1 MSKISENIV
10 DQIKKEKVTPRPRW
24 VFVVS
29 NIVLI
34 TMLIVTVAMG
44 GVAMSLIYLKLF
56 SLEWNFVTLA
66 GDRGLPHIFEVMP
79 LLWILLLLVLLG
91 AAVWA
96 FERTEGGYRY
106 QPTLVVVA
114 AIFMSM
120 LLGALIYTSRGAEV
134 FENALRNNLPPYEA
148 MEMAKEKKFLNPEQ
162 GILVGEF
169 LEKLSEQQ
177 ISVEDISEKEWTVD
191 LPNQLARDRRLQT
204 LKEGQPILVIG
215 KKTADQTFEA
225 REIKFKR
232 ITGGSDLRN
241 KLIRK
246 MMQDKM
252 PKPPLPGDVLG
263 NVQPRLIMQTEIEE
277 TVTP

>member
-24 VFVVS
+24 VFVTS

-34 TMLIVTVAMG
+34 TMLIVTVVMG

-56 SLEWNFVTLA
+56 SLEWGFVTFG
-66 GDRGLPHIFEVMP
+66 GDRGLPQIFEVMP
-79 LLWILLLLVLLG
+79 LLWILLLVILLI

-96 FERTEGGYRY
+96 FEKTEGGYRY
-106 QPTLVVVA
+106 QPTMVVVG

-120 LLGALIYTSRGAEV
+120 LLGAFIYTSRGAEL
-134 FENALRNNLPPYEA
+134 FETLLRNNLPPYEA
-148 MEMAKEKKFLNPEQ
+148 MEMAKERKFLNPEQ

-169 LEKLSEQQ
+169 SERLSDQQ
-177 ISVEDISEKEWTVD
+177 ISVEDISENEWTVV
-191 LPNQLARDRRLQT
+191 LTTPLANDRGVQRLE
-204 LKEGQPILVIG
+204 EGQPILIIG

-232 ITGGSDLRN
+232 ITGGNDMRN

-246 MMQDKM
+246 IIQDKM
-252 PKPPLPGDVLG
+252 PKPPLPGDPLG
-263 NVQPRLIMQTEIEE
+263 NIPPRFIIETEAR
-277 TVTP
+277 